1 MSRQA
6 RLDQITDKENKEK
19 EFEPIT
25 QRPGRV
31 EKAVRQTDDDLI
43 KTLELVPIKKQLSE
57 WLQVPL

>member
-6 RLDQITDKENKEK
+6 RLDQVTDKENKEK

-25 QRPGRV
+25 QRLDRV

-43 KTLELVPIKKQLSE
+43 KKLELM
-57 WLQVPL
+57 PL